1 MFKSMTTN
9 LMVENVE
16 KSLDFYTGILKF
28 EAVTSVPNKKGGIQ
42 FMILVKDGLTLMLQE
57 RENMIEEYPALA
69 HDKVQPSSSLYIS
82 IDNFEEFYDK
92 IKQNTPLYKDIY
104 TTFYGTKEFAL
115 LDNDGY
121 ILTFA
126 KNQNHE

>member
-1 MFKSMTTN
+1 MFKSMISN

-28 EAVTSVPNKKGGIQ
+28 EAVTSVPNKKGGLQ
-42 FMILVKDGLTLMLQE
+42 FVILTKDGLTLMLQE

-69 HDKVQPSSSLYIS
+69 HDKVQASSSLYFT
-82 IDNFEEFYDK
+82 IDNFMAFYEE
-92 IKQNTPLYKDIY
+92 IKQNISIYKEIH
-104 TTFYGTKEFAL
+104 TTFYGTQEFAI

-121 ILTFA
+121 VLIFA
-126 KNQNHE
+126 ENQNN